1 MNAYAL
7 HDLADDARVRRW
19 GSSAL
24 AIAALH
30 AALIACAINWYRP
43 LTPPGITLPAIMV
56 DMAPVTSAPQPTQLD
71 LAPGPVMQQ
80 ADASPPEVAKQ
91 EAVEEQIAPTPPQEK
106 PEVVAPPEQKQAVP
120 QKPEPARVTPEAKPT
135 PVKPKVVR
143 ADAKKPTDAAPA
155 PRTTASPKAER
166 QAPAASAVSTGASAA
181 AVASYKQMVAAHLQR
196 FKQYP
201 PAAKAAGQQ
210 GIAQVSFTLS
220 RNGGVLSVSLGGSSG
235 HSALDAETLAMVRRA
250 QPFPAFPPDVKQ
262 SSMSF
267 GAPVAFNLR

>member
-7 HDLADDARVRRW
+7 HDPADDAQGLRW
-19 GSSAL
+19 SSSAVTILALHAGLIAL
-24 AIAALH
+24 AIA
-30 AALIACAINWYRP
+30 WYRP

-56 DMAPVTSAPQPTQLD
+56 DMSPVTSAPQTTQLD

-80 ADASPPEVAKQ
+80 ADASPPEAAKQ

-106 PEVVAPPEQKQAVP
+106 PEVVAPPEQKQATP
-120 QKPEPARVTPEAKPT
+120 QKPEPAKVTPEQRPA
-135 PVKPKVVR
+135 PVKPKVTRTDV
-143 ADAKKPTDAAPA
+143 KKPTEATPA
-155 PRTTASPKAER
+155 PRTTASPRADR
-166 QAPAASAVSTGASAA
+166 QAQPASAVSTGASAA

-210 GIAQVSFTLS
+210 GTARVSFTLS
-220 RNGGVLSVSLGGSSG
+220 RSGGVISAGLGGSSG

-250 QPFPAFPPDVKQ
+250 QPFPAFPPHVKQ
-262 SSMSF
+262 SSMNFS
-267 GAPVAFNLR
+267 APVAFYIR